1 MAFKIESKVFQEGG
15 MIPTKYTCDGENI
28 SPPLKW
34 LNAPESTK
42 SFALLLEDPDAPTK
56 TWSHW
61 VLYNI
66 PANQTGLRERIQNLE
81 KFDNGAM
88 HGINDFK
95 KYGYGGPCPPSGT
108 HRYIFKLYALKKP
121 LELEPGATR
130 KQLLDAMEGQ
140 IIKKKELTGRYK
152 RE

>member
-1 MAFKIESKVFQEGG
+1 
-15 MIPTKYTCDGENI
+15 MIPEKYTCDGENI

-34 LNAPESTK
+34 MNPPETTR
-42 SFALLLEDPDAPTK
+42 SFALIFEDPDAPAK
-56 TWSHW
+56 TWTHW

-66 PANQTGLRERIQNLE
+66 PANQTGLRERVQNLE

-108 HRYIFKLYALKKP
+108 HRYFLKIYALKKQ
-121 LELEPGATR
+121 LDLAPGATR
-130 KQLLDAMEGQ
+130 KQLLETMEGQ
-140 IIKKKELTGRYK
+140 IIEKAELMGRYK
-152 RE
+152 KQ